1 MKKNVALLLILIHS
15 VVFVWLFHKQEPG
28 LNLFIFELLSLASLW
43 FILKER
49 PQSTASKIVLAG
61 TLISGLAMVIYFSD
75 IALFINICAFYLYSG
90 TLVYPQS
97 RSLLSS
103 TLFAVSNT
111 FLAPGRFFALLF
123 SFKGSN
129 QSVTKTF
136 RGLKIALLPLVVIA
150 IFIALYK
157 ASNPLFDEGVTQLTA
172 FIDRYWD
179 ALLHDIDLA
188 WLFTFLLGLF
198 FSLLLFIHVQHK
210 RVLAYE
216 SGQDDVLKR
225 IRKKHLFGYKLTA
238 LNDELKSALFL
249 LISLNLLLL
258 TINSIDI
265 YWVWFNFE
273 WEGEYLKQFVHEGT
287 YLLIISILISMALVL
302 FFFRRNLNFY
312 ARNKTLKL
320 LSYAWL
326 AQNAVLALS
335 VAMRNFWYIK
345 YFALAYKRIGV
356 LVFLVLTLYGIYTV
370 YQKVRHQ
377 KSAYYLWRTNS
388 LATFVMLVLL
398 TMVNWDAVIARY
410 NFSHYRT
417 AFVHLNFLSNL
428 SDKTLPLL
436 DKSLE
441 ELKAMEAVQKELFP
455 FEEQYMDA
463 EAYHKKIQLRKE
475 YFMSHWNEKNLRS
488 WNFAEARAYKALSVV
503 NK

>member
-15 VVFVWLFHKQEPG
+15 VAFVWLFHKQEPG

-90 TLVYPQS
+90 TLVFPQS

-103 TLFAVSNT
+103 ALFAVSNT
-111 FLAPGRFFALLF
+111 FRAPGRFFALLF

-157 ASNPLFDEGVTQLTA
+157 ASNPLFDKGVTELTA

-179 ALLHDIDLA
+179 ALMHDIDLA

-287 YLLIISILISMALVL
+287 YLLIISILISIALVL

>member
-1 MKKNVALLLILIHS
+1 M
-15 VVFVWLFHKQEPG
+15 VFVWLFHKQQPG
-28 LNLFIFELLSLASLW
+28 LNLFIYELLALSSLR

-49 PQSTASKIVLAG
+49 PVSLVSKSVLAG
-61 TLISGLAMVIYFSD
+61 TLISGVAMIWHFSD
-75 IALFINICAFYLYSG
+75 WAIFINLCSFYLYTGSI
-90 TLVYPQS
+90 VYSQS
-97 RSLLSS
+97 RSLIS
-103 TLFAVSNT
+103 TGLFSLTNA
-111 FLAPGRFFALLF
+111 FQAPGRFIILLANRNGKNKTVSKGFRALKLA
-123 SFKGSN
+123 
-129 QSVTKTF
+129 
-136 RGLKIALLPLVVIA
+136 ILPLIVIM

-157 ASNPLFDEGVTQLTA
+157 ASNPLFDKGVAQLTT
-172 FIDRYWD
+172 FIDRYWQ

-188 WLFTFLLGLF
+188 WLFTFIFGLF
-198 FSLLLFIHVQHK
+198 FSILLFIHVQHK

-216 SGQDDVLKR
+216 TNSQDQLTR
-225 IRKKHLFGYKLTA
+225 IRNKHPFGFKLTA

-249 LISLNLLLL
+249 LVMLNLLLL
-258 TINSIDI
+258 IINGIDI

-326 AQNAVLALS
+326 AQNAFLALS

-356 LVFLVLTLYGIYTV
+356 LVFLLLTLYGIFTV

-388 LATFVMLVLL
+388 LATFVVLVLL
-398 TMVNWDAVIARY
+398 TLVNWDAVIARY

-436 DKSLE
+436 NKSLE
-441 ELKAMEAVQKELFP
+441 ELKAMETVQKELFP
-455 FEEQYMDA
+455 FEEQYMNAD
-463 EAYHKKIQLRKE
+463 AYHKKIQQRKE
-475 YFMSHWNEKNLRS
+475 YFMSRWNEKNLRS

>member
-1 MKKNVALLLILIHS
+1 MKKNAALILILVHS
-15 VVFVWLFHKQEPG
+15 VVFVWLFHKQDPG

-49 PQSTASKIVLAG
+49 PQSIASKIVLAG
-61 TLISGLAMVIYFSD
+61 TLISGLAMVIYISD
-75 IALFINICAFYLYSG
+75 LALFLNLCAFDLYSG
-90 TLVYPQS
+90 TLVFPQA

-103 TLFAVSNT
+103 ALFAVSNT
-111 FLAPGRFFALLF
+111 FRAPGRFFALLF
-123 SFKGSN
+123 SLKGSN

-157 ASNPLFDEGVTQLTA
+157 ASNPLFDKGVTQLTA

-179 ALLHDIDLA
+179 ALLHDMDLA

-198 FSLLLFIHVQHK
+198 FSMVLFIHVQHK
-210 RVLAYE
+210 QMLAYE
-216 SGQDDVLKR
+216 TGHVDVLKR
-225 IRKKHLFGYKLTA
+225 IRRKHLFGYKLTA
-238 LNDELKSALFL
+238 LTDELKSALFL

-258 TINSIDI
+258 IINCIDI

-287 YLLIISILISMALVL
+287 YLLIISILISIALVL

-312 ARNKTLKL
+312 ARNKSLKL

-326 AQNAVLALS
+326 AQNAVLTLS

-356 LVFLVLTLYGIYTV
+356 LVFLLLTLYGIYTV

-388 LATFVMLVLL
+388 LATFVMLILL
-398 TMVNWDAVIARY
+398 TLVNWDAVIARY

-488 WNFAEARAYKALSVV
+488 RNLAKARAYKALSVV
-503 NK
+503 KK

>member
-1 MKKNVALLLILIHS
+1 MKKNAALLLTLVHALI
-15 VVFVWLFHKQEPG
+15 FVWLFHKQQLG
-28 LNLFIFELLSLASLW
+28 LNLFIFELLAIGSLLL
-43 FILKER
+43 ILRER
-49 PQSTASKIVLAG
+49 PVSLVSKIVLAG
-61 TLISGLAMVIYFSD
+61 NLISGLAVLWHFSD
-75 IALFINICAFYLYSG
+75 WAIFINLCSFFLFTGS
-90 TLVYPQS
+90 LVYPHS
-97 RSLLSS
+97 RSLLS
-103 TLFAVSNT
+103 TGLFSLTNA
-111 FLAPGRFFALLF
+111 FLAPGRFFVLLTNLKGKNNAAGK
-123 SFKGSN
+123 SFRAIK
-129 QSVTKTF
+129 
-136 RGLKIALLPLVVIA
+136 LALLPLVVLM

-157 ASNPLFDEGVTQLTA
+157 ASNPLFDKGVTQLTA

-179 ALLHDIDLA
+179 ALVHDFDLG
-188 WLFTFLLGLF
+188 WVFTLLLGLF
-198 FSLLLFIHVQHK
+198 FSLLIFIHVQHK

-216 SGQDDVLKR
+216 TNSQDQLTR
-225 IRKKHLFGYKLTA
+225 IRKKHSFGFKLTA

-258 TINSIDI
+258 ILNSIDI

-287 YLLIISILISMALVL
+287 YLLIISILISIALVL

-312 ARNKTLKL
+312 ARNKMLKL

-356 LVFLVLTLYGIYTV
+356 LVFLLLTLYGIYTV

-398 TMVNWDAVIARY
+398 TMVNWDAIIARY

-417 AFVHLNFLSNL
+417 AFVHLDFLSKL

-441 ELKAMEAVQKELFP
+441 ELKAMETVQKELFP